1 MVTGDHPVTAEAIAR
16 KVGIISDT
24 TETADKV
31 STQSIILHIEEFRI
45 TYMNYSIY
53 FFNYQNQIE
62 EAPLRLRT

>member
-31 STQSIILHIEEFRI
+31 STQSIILYIEEFRI
-45 TYMNYSIY
+45 TYFNY

>member
-31 STQSIILHIEEFRI
+31 STQIKICILKNSELSISIISSTTKIKSKKHR
-45 TYMNYSIY
+45 YAYVPSM
-53 FFNYQNQIE
+53 
-62 EAPLRLRT
+62 

>member
-1 MVTGDHPVTAEAIAR
+1 MIMVTGDHPVTAEAIAR

-31 STQSIILHIEEFRI
+31 STQSIILYIEEFRI
-45 TYMNYSIY
+45 TYFNY
-53 FFNYQNQIE
+53 FLNYQNQIE